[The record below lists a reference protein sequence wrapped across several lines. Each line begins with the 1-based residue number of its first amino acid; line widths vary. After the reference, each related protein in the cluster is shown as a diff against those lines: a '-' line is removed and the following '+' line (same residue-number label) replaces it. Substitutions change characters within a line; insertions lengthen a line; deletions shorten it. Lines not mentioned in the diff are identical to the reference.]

1 MWRVAK
7 TGKRKGRPAVK
18 PLKDAVIRMRVSVTQ
33 KRAIKDAAERQG
45 LEVSAWLR
53 QLALRAAGVLE
64 KSK

>member
-1 MWRVAK
+1 MAK
-7 TGKRKGRPAVK
+7 TGKRKERPAAK

-33 KRAIKDAAERQG
+33 KRAIKYAAERQG